1 MPGPFGARLRIQG
14 DDLKTL
20 AALAGTAG
28 LVVVATLASRSQAAA
43 PADPMADIA
52 DVYAWMTGSNLNLV
66 MTVSTADDGSHSFGP
81 GVAYVFHLTS
91 KEGAGVGVAGGS
103 ETQVVCQ
110 FSDAARVQ
118 CWVKDAAGVKD
129 YVDGD
134 PSGSAGVASRRGKA
148 RVFAGR
154 RSDPAFW
161 FTAGYQDVITK
172 FNALN
177 AASHGASDGASCPAW
192 LDSVNANALISAFS
206 NNNNPTD
213 TYAGGNVM
221 ALVVQVDRG
230 LVNADS
236 NTVVGVWGATHAAP

>member
-1 MPGPFGARLRIQG
+1 M
-14 DDLKTL
+14 KKL

-28 LVVVATLASRSQAAA
+28 LVIVATLASRSQAAA

-66 MTVSTADDGSHSFGP
+66 MTVSSGDDASHSFGP

-91 KEGAGVGVAGGS
+91 KAGAGVGVASGS
-103 ETQVVCQ
+103 ETQVICQ

-118 CWVKDAAGVKD
+118 CWVKDDASGVKD

-134 PSGSAGVASRRGKA
+134 PSGTAGVASRRGKA

-161 FTAGYQDVITK
+161 NASGYQTAIT
-172 FNALN
+172 AYMT
-177 AASHGASDGASCPAW
+177 ASSAPHDPPDGAQCPTW
-192 LDSVNANALISAFS
+192 LTNPNILIQQLGNGSDAF
-206 NNNNPTD
+206 T
-213 TYAGGNVM
+213 GNVM
-221 ALVVQVDRG
+221 ALVVQLDRG

-236 NTVVGVWGATHAAP
+236 NTVVGVWGATHAVP